1 MYQNLNDNLSAAVR
15 AQLRKTIMV
24 MKGQSAITK
33 SSFKSGTGARGES
46 GSLAGLE
53 IPYKQ
58 GVVHA
63 ETALDVLA
71 GVTSFERMYAP
82 TIQKMYAGLT
92 QTGFTVEHEHFHQKD
107 AARGNLPETRQDLRD
122 QALRTYLQ
130 HHNWYSIGEGDGALA
145 VVAAGGG
152 GGSGTITF
160 AADGTAR
167 GRSKGSL
174 RLAVSAF
181 TAVGKR
187 VMYQSY
193 TRATDTLTATF
204 YITAKASATTATI
217 VVTDGGTVVA
227 GDIIV
232 KYGHYK
238 RVPWGLGY
246 HINETPR
253 IYQGANTAIDTFLN
267 ARKVAA
273 GGAITP
279 TVIQTA
285 KGALQTRANNADS
298 KKNRIAHLT
307 IGNYMALAGQ
317 GYTLR
322 QYNAEKGQADTTFG
336 LPTIYEDED
345 TMFFQDADMEDAYIY
360 LRDRKSFFEYR
371 QAEMEE
377 ISEGV
382 TQYVGTN
389 LVGSTEKYQNWGESY
404 NIVWDGR
411 GDDGKGTANRGNANS
426 SVVIDGITIP
436 TNNQVNES
444 LSLV

>member
-1 MYQNLNDNLSAAVR
+1 
-15 AQLRKTIMV
+15 MV
-24 MKGQSAITK
+24 MKGQAAITK
-33 SSFKSGTGARGES
+33 SSFKSGTGARGEA
-46 GSLAGLE
+46 GSLVGLE

-58 GVVHA
+58 GVVHG

-82 TIQKMYAGLT
+82 TVNKMYAGLT

-107 AARGNLPETRQDLRD
+107 AARGMLPETRQDLRD
-122 QALRTYLQ
+122 QAMRTYLQ

-145 VVAAGGG
+145 VVASGGG

-160 AADGTAR
+160 ANDNTAR

-193 TRATDTLTATF
+193 TKSTDTLTATF
-204 YITAKASATTATI
+204 YITAKASATTATV
-217 VVTDGGTVVA
+217 VVTDAGTLVA

-246 HINETPR
+246 HISETPR

-267 ARKVAA
+267 ARRVNAA
-273 GGAITP
+273 GAITP
-279 TVIQTA
+279 TIIDTA
-285 KGALQTRANNADS
+285 KGALQTRANNADAR
-298 KKNRIAHLT
+298 KNRVCHLT
-307 IGNYMALAGQ
+307 IGNYRALSTQ
-317 GYTLR
+317 GYSLR

-336 LPTIYEDED
+336 LPFIYEDED

-360 LRDRKSFFEYR
+360 MRDRKSFFEYR
-371 QAEMEE
+371 QGELEE

-389 LVGSTEKYQNWGESY
+389 LVGSTEKYQNWGEAY
-404 NIVWDGR
+404 NLVWDAR
-411 GDDGKGTANRGNANS
+411 GDDGKGGNAKSGHGSANS
-426 SVVIDGITIP
+426 SVVIDNITLP
-436 TNNQVNES
+436 TGTQVAEG